1 VKEVTYSRE
10 KAMGTELSSNT
21 LGNPMKKSAA
31 LVIFTLLLFAAG
43 KASGDS
49 YARPIDRAHSTIK
62 VYVYKSGI
70 LSTLAHDHEI
80 EAPIEQGE
88 VTGSAASPVVD
99 VRVGSRALRVL
110 DAEVSADTRAKI
122 QATMLGAEVLDVS
135 RFPEIHF
142 QSTSV
147 EPSGANHWMVHG
159 NLELHGQNH
168 PVSFEVTL
176 QDGFYAGTALLK
188 QSEFGITPVKLA
200 GGTIRVKDE
209 IKVMFSIALG
219 P

>member
-1 VKEVTYSRE
+1 
-10 KAMGTELSSNT
+10 
-21 LGNPMKKSAA
+21 
-31 LVIFTLLLFAAG
+31 
-43 KASGDS
+43 
-49 YARPIDRAHSTIK
+49 
-62 VYVYKSGI
+62 
-70 LSTLAHDHEI
+70 
-80 EAPIEQGE
+80 
-88 VTGSAASPVVD
+88 
-99 VRVGSRALRVL
+99 L